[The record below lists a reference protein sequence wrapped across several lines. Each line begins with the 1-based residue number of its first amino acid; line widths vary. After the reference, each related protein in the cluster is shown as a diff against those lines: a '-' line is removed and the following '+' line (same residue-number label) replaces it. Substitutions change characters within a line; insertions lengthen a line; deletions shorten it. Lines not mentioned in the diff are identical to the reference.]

1 MAIYLK
7 LKELFKKQSLYCRL
21 AARHIFNLGNA
32 LRYEGDI
39 DISIECYEKAIR
51 LKPNLV
57 VAHYYLANALKDG
70 QRLKE
75 AIASYSQVISLLSN
89 PTGIFLAESKCSEC
103 Q

>member
-1 MAIYLK
+1 MVIYLK

-21 AARHIFNLGNA
+21 AARHILILGNA

-70 QRLKE
+70 RRLKE
-75 AIASYSQVISLLSN
+75 AIDSYSSYKSI
-89 PTGIFLAESKCSEC
+89 E
-103 Q
+103 